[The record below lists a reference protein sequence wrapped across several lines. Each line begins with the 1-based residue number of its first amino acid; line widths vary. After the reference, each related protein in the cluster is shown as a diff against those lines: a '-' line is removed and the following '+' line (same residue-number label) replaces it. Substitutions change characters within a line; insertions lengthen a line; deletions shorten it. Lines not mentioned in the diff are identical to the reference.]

1 MKINGI
7 SDKLKTAMY
16 LVSMVL
22 IGVIYSNLNDSDA
35 NTIRALDKLKKHEE
49 VLKSVSKKIDAY
61 NTQTSNLASDMDS
74 LRISIDVVAT
84 ILLEMNAIYVSELES
99 INESISDVK
108 ATIDSNEV
116 MYNDIKTDLLL
127 LE

>member
-1 MKINGI
+1 M
-7 SDKLKTAMY
+7 SDKLKPAMY
-16 LVSMVL
+16 LVSMLL
-22 IGVIYSNLNDSDA
+22 IVVMYSNLNNSDA

-49 VLKSVSKKIDAY
+49 VLENVSKKIDAY
-61 NTQTSNLASDMDS
+61 NTQTNKLSSDMDS

-108 ATIDSNEV
+108 AKIDSNEV